1 MNKKSLSLLL
11 NPIFIISLIF
21 GIQFFVWLF
30 FMPSISNFVGVSNK
44 FVSYD
49 SILKYILFF
58 ALFVTG
64 TLFGKII
71 VLSLSKTNVKAQT
84 DDFNEINFYKSVA
97 FIAFLLFLFGEV
109 IYIRVIFYDPQI
121 IISSLKNGFTVLG
134 NYTHNNTL
142 LGLSSLNNLF
152 LIPTIIWSYFALSKN
167 FSKRVSRKYKNLL
180 FALGLII
187 VLHGLFLAG
196 RMFIV
201 YYFLILFGSFII
213 FSDSKIR
220 RKILKYFVI
229 IVIILIISIFVGE
242 YLRSGILYSKVTGN
256 SIFSSETFNYVSNRL
271 LLAYLSSDLNNA
283 MIILDSKPS
292 MQLVSTAGSIATIVK
307 IFGINFRSYASLPLW
322 TSMYG
327 TVNIFG
333 LWWWDWG
340 WLTIFISFFCGIW
353 IGSIYELMIANSNN
367 ISIESMLFLI
377 TYPGFFSLSRINYFG
392 LSIYILPLLYLIV
405 VYILKNFRNISV
417 LDQSLAHSKYFNSYF
432 SRIK

>member
-1 MNKKSLSLLL
+1 
-11 NPIFIISLIF
+11 
-21 GIQFFVWLF
+21 
-30 FMPSISNFVGVSNK
+30 
-44 FVSYD
+44 
-49 SILKYILFF
+49 
-58 ALFVTG
+58 
-64 TLFGKII
+64 
-71 VLSLSKTNVKAQT
+71 
-84 DDFNEINFYKSVA
+84 
-97 FIAFLLFLFGEV
+97 
-109 IYIRVIFYDPQI
+109 
-121 IISSLKNGFTVLG
+121 
-134 NYTHNNTL
+134 
-142 LGLSSLNNLF
+142 
-152 LIPTIIWSYFALSKN
+152 
-167 FSKRVSRKYKNLL
+167 
-180 FALGLII
+180 
-187 VLHGLFLAG
+187 
-196 RMFIV
+196 MFIV
-201 YYFLILFGSFII
+201 YYFLILFGNFII

-292 MQLVSTAGSIATIVK
+292 MQLVSTASSIATIVK

-353 IGSIYELMIANSNN
+353 SGSIYELMIANSNN